1 MNVQSSAISATAADI
16 GLLSTCAFLGTI
28 GASLT
33 GFGQAIIFLFVW
45 QIVELA
51 GYNGDFKSAV
61 FIQAL
66 SLFSMQPLVLYK
78 AKVWKN
84 AHRRVL
90 LLFVPIT
97 LVSTPLGQLV
107 SDGVPTNIVQAVAGV
122 LVTFV
127 ACWELYS
134 KRNWFLSLSPC
145 NRSKDEKGGET
156 ETGADDSA
164 QTQNTAERGEA
175 GVEVEEIGVGN
186 GDESTEK
193 KETTSSSTSANNA
206 PNDDVESREEPSG
219 KDVAA
224 TPPKTTISSVYAS
237 LAVEPDNNIDMSAAK
252 TSTSSQTNIKP
263 DAVQEDE
270 ERLKFGINKPTLMTL
285 LAGGASGFLGGL
297 VAIRG
302 PPLIFYF
309 LHPPHPITFN
319 KSSQRATGVV
329 IMFCNVLMRMIF
341 YLVNTFS
348 LTSSGKMGFVKEDW
362 RLYLS
367 VIVCSIAGG
376 LVGSK
381 MFEYL
386 KDSKDT
392 IRGILAVF
400 LFMCGI
406 SLLFSAFA

>member
-1 MNVQSSAISATAADI
+1 MLFLFTIPVIRNYRSTKITLSHTQYDKSTQTQRQRQKTEVIKTMTMTMSIQSSAATAAVSATATAADI

-134 KRNWFLSLSPC
+134 KRNWFLSLGPC
-145 NRSKDEKGGET
+145 NNNDKDEKGGHIEN

-164 QTQNTAERGEA
+164 PKPSETERGDA
-175 GVEVEEIGVGN
+175 GVKVKEA
-186 GDESTEK
+186 GDESNSNGK
-193 KETTSSSTSANNA
+193 KERGGEEKISTRDEEAGRVDPDDRIQLELDAESLENDTSTTTAANV
-206 PNDDVESREEPSG
+206 PNVDGDCHEKPSG
-219 KDVAA
+219 KALAATATA

-237 LAVEPDNNIDMSAAK
+237 LAIGSDNNIDMSTAK
-252 TSTSSQTNIKP
+252 SSPQTNIKP
-263 DAVQEDE
+263 AAIQEDE
-270 ERLKFGINKPTLMTL
+270 ERDSNSELINRP
-285 LAGGASGFLGGL
+285 
-297 VAIRG
+297 
-302 PPLIFYF
+302 
-309 LHPPHPITFN
+309 
-319 KSSQRATGVV
+319 
-329 IMFCNVLMRMIF
+329 
-341 YLVNTFS
+341 
-348 LTSSGKMGFVKEDW
+348 
-362 RLYLS
+362 
-367 VIVCSIAGG
+367 
-376 LVGSK
+376 
-381 MFEYL
+381 
-386 KDSKDT
+386 
-392 IRGILAVF
+392 
-400 LFMCGI
+400 
-406 SLLFSAFA
+406 

>member
-1 MNVQSSAISATAADI
+1 MTMSIRQSSAISATAADI

-107 SDGVPTNIVQAVAGV
+107 SDGVPTNIVQVVAGV

-134 KRNWFLSLSPC
+134 KRSWFLSLGPC
-145 NRSKDEKGGET
+145 NRRKDEKGGET

-164 QTQNTAERGEA
+164 QNTAERGEA
-175 GVEVEEIGVGN
+175 GVEVEIEKAGVGDKN
-186 GDESTEK
+186 ESTGK
-193 KETTSSSTSANNA
+193 KETTSSSKSANNA
-206 PNDDVESREEPSG
+206 PNDDVESPEDPNG

-224 TPPKTTISSVYAS
+224 TLPETTVSSVYAS
-237 LAVEPDNNIDMSAAK
+237 LAVEPDNTIDMSTAK
-252 TSTSSQTNIKP
+252 TSTSPQTNNFKP
-263 DAVQEDE
+263 DSVQEDE

-285 LAGGASGFLGGL
+285 LAGGKF
-297 VAIRG
+297 I
-302 PPLIFYF
+302 
-309 LHPPHPITFN
+309 HTH
-319 KSSQRATGVV
+319 
-329 IMFCNVLMRMIF
+329 
-341 YLVNTFS
+341 
-348 LTSSGKMGFVKEDW
+348 
-362 RLYLS
+362 
-367 VIVCSIAGG
+367 SI
-376 LVGSK
+376 
-381 MFEYL
+381 
-386 KDSKDT
+386 
-392 IRGILAVF
+392 
-400 LFMCGI
+400 
-406 SLLFSAFA
+406 